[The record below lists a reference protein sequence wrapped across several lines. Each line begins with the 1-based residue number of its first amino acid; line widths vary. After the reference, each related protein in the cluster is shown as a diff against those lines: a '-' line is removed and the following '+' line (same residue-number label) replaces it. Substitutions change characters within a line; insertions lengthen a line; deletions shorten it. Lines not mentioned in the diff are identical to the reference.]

1 MQLDVPSYMEKV
13 DDVSFEVD
21 KLEWWKRYAMQLPH
35 WSAACKLILLMQ
47 PSSAPVKLVF
57 LLLTNSSEQQTS
69 ALEDCI
75 ETSIMLQYS
84 YRHE

>member
-1 MQLDVPSYMEKV
+1 MEKV
-13 DDVSFEVD
+13 DDVSSEVG

-47 PSSAPVKLVF
+47 PFSAAAKLVF

-69 ALEDCI
+69 ALDTTRVI
-75 ETSIMLQYS
+75 TLILYFHVKNLSILC
-84 YRHE
+84 